1 MNLRHN
7 VLLASIIGAAVAVG
21 GCGNPSDNASARTE
35 ARTDRLAST
44 TTPPPVIAPG
54 DPASRAANAMDDTA
68 LTAKVKAA
76 LIAEPGLKAMPI
88 DVSTNDAVVT
98 LSGTVATADERAKA
112 VQLAENVDG
121 VRSVVDKLAMKS
133 QG

>member
-1 MNLRHN
+1 MNVRRN

-21 GCGNPSDNASARTE
+21 GCGNPSENAGARSAPR
-35 ARTDRLAST
+35 ADRLAST
-44 TTPPPVIAPG
+44 TAPPPVLAPG
-54 DPASRAANAMDDTA
+54 DPASRAATAMDDTA

-76 LIAEPGLKAMPI
+76 LIAEPGLTAMPI
-88 DVSTNDAVVT
+88 DVSTKDAVVT
-98 LSGTVATADERAKA
+98 LTGTVAGADERAKA
-112 VQLAENVDG
+112 VQVAENVDG